1 MIHFTQSPAKRAYLS
16 SLGIGSELRQVELY
30 GAGEIKAKWGLPL
43 GEIAMTNDMFLIV
56 QGAPAASYFGSCNF
70 VKHWLGKVEKEC
82 AHLGVEMCDQCQG
95 LFSSD
100 SSLLSQIKVGAQDKM
115 QRTILQVYLVG
126 EDYRIY
132 RTRQGVYVNFADCRL
147 RERKQRKNYAEV
159 CDRLCNLRFLT
170 GQIARWPSFIHNW
183 LQRSGGFYDHQI
195 AEAIHLALQENVD
208 DANKILDRGLK
219 LAENRLTNE
228 NRVRYLFSCLLVA
241 LIPAVLLWW
250 QYPRGSTPPSG
261 SWSLFLA
268 AGAGAL
274 GAVFSIGMRILDLDL
289 HPCQQTVMNYI
300 MGGLRVLIG
309 FTAGALILLLV
320 AHTVIGKGIISLF
333 ESASITDWHSIVLLG
348 FLGGFAERLVP
359 LLLGKLERGAGAESK
374 STTSK
379 PRVSLAEGRPA

>member
-1 MIHFTQSPAKRAYLS
+1 
-16 SLGIGSELRQVELY
+16 
-30 GAGEIKAKWGLPL
+30 
-43 GEIAMTNDMFLIV
+43 MFLIV
-56 QGAPAASYFGSCNF
+56 QGASAASCFGSCNF
-70 VKHWLGKVEKEC
+70 VKHWLGKVEGIER

-95 LFSSD
+95 LFSSG

-115 QRTILQVYLVG
+115 QKTILQVYLAG

-132 RTRQGVYVNFADCRL
+132 RTCQGVYVNFADCRL

-170 GQIARWPSFIHNW
+170 SQLARWWPFFIQNW

-228 NRVRYLFSCLLVA
+228 NRVRYLFAYLFFA
-241 LIPAVLLWW
+241 LIPAVLLWCL
-250 QYPRGSTPPSG
+250 YPRGSTSPPSL
-261 SWSLFLA
+261 WFLFLA
-268 AGAGAL
+268 GGAGAI

-309 FTAGALILLLV
+309 FTAGALILLL
-320 AHTVIGKGIISLF
+320 ATHTEIGKGIISLF
-333 ESASITDWHSIVLLG
+333 DPPPITDWHSIALLG

-359 LLLGKLERGAGAESK
+359 LLLGKLERGAGADSK
-374 STTSK
+374 STTAK
-379 PRVSLAEGRPA
+379 PRVSLAEGRSA